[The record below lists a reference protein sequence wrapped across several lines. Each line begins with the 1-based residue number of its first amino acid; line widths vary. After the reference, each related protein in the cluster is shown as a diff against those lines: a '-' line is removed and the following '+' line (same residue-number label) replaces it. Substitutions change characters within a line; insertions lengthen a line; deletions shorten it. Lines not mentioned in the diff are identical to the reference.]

1 MVMTPVTRRPARRR
15 RSRAPVVIA
24 GIVALTCAALAGAA
38 LLAWPGARLAED
50 ADALARVDQPAFTG
64 HVERVVVRDASGRRI
79 PVRLENGKIEPG
91 VLVPAGEP
99 LTVEATVRRPSWAAW
114 LVGRTAQQTLTLHAP
129 SAELRGRWLEVRRGA
144 ALTLAFDRPVR
155 LVDVRTGDTHRTF
168 RFASARTGV
177 RVGVPG
183 AHLPAAGA
191 LTVRA
196 APRTWE
202 RLSAPVQVHWFPRR
216 AHVQASFA
224 GAGRDG
230 GSGKPDHD
238 HVLAPDRHG
247 HRRDPAD
254 SQPGGPRALAP
265 RRLAHARIC
274 AVRARL
280 PARRARRRDLAPRG
294 RARRPRGRACDA
306 HAALGTPDGV
316 DPAAGAAPRRGGLP
330 PGRVVAQRGSR
341 RAHAAGAARRGDRPA
356 RGPVPLAVPDATPKE
371 LRGLWRT
378 GHWNEIVRGAV
389 MMFEHDHGLEV
400 DAFVGPQVWH
410 ALLVD
415 AIAGKRRTDG
425 YSYVYVHRATPQSL
439 TLWHEGKV
447 IVRSPG
453 NTGVPAAPTQLGTF
467 PVFEHIPV
475 GTMSGTNPDG
485 TRYHDPGIR
494 WISYFN
500 HGDAH
505 PRLPSRELR
514 HAAEPRVRGAA
525 ARGRREGV
533 ALHAD
538 RNPRHDRELRR
549 PPSSL
554 GGRPQDSL
562 KTPRRARTGS
572 PCRAP

>member
-24 GIVALTCAALAGAA
+24 GVVALTCAALAGAA

-79 PVRLENGKIEPG
+79 PARLENGKIEPS
-91 VLVPAGEP
+91 VLVPAGES

-129 SAELRGRWLEVRRGA
+129 SAELRGRWLEVGRGA

-216 AHVQASFA
+216 AHVQALVAPAPGGMVAPGSPITITFSRPIDTA
-224 GAGRDG
+224 IGAALPTVSPAVPGRW
-230 GSGKPDHD
+230 
-238 HVLAPDRHG
+238 
-247 HRRDPAD
+247 RRAD
-254 SQPGGPRALAP
+254 SHTLAFVPSGLGFPLDAHVDVTLPRA
-265 RRLAHARIC
+265 
-274 AVRARL
+274 
-280 PARRARRRDLAPRG
+280 
-294 RARRPRGRACDA
+294 
-306 HAALGTPDGV
+306 
-316 DPAAGAAPRRGGLP
+316 
-330 PGRVVAQRGSR
+330 VA
-341 RAHAAGAARRGDRPA
+341 
-356 RGPVPLAVPDATPKE
+356 LAVPGAEHVTRTLHWEPRTGSILRLEQLLAEAGYLPVEWSPSGDPVARTPQAQLAAATGPPAGRFHWPYRDATPKE

-400 DAFVGPQVWH
+400 DAFVGPKVWH

-467 PVFEHIPV
+467 PVFEHVPV

-500 HGDAH
+500 HGDAIH
-505 PRLPSRELR
+505 AFPRASFGTPQSLGCVELPL
-514 HAAEPRVRGAA
+514 AA
-525 ARGRREGV
+525 AAKV
-533 ALHAD
+533 W
-538 RNPRHDRELRR
+538 PY
-549 PPSSL
+549 
-554 GGRPQDSL
+554 
-562 KTPRRARTGS
+562 TPIGTLVTIEN
-572 PCRAP
+572 

>member
-79 PVRLENGKIEPG
+79 PARLENGKIEPG

-155 LVDVRTGDTHRTF
+155 LVDLRTGDTHRTF

-191 LTVRA
+191 LTVAGGAAHVGATLRPGA
-196 APRTWE
+196 GALVPAPRT
-202 RLSAPVQVHWFPRR
+202 R
-216 AHVQASFA
+216 AGTRCA

-280 PARRARRRDLAPRG
+280 PARRARRRDLA
-294 RARRPRGRACDA
+294 
-306 HAALGTPDGV
+306 
-316 DPAAGAAPRRGGLP
+316 
-330 PGRVVAQRGSR
+330 
-341 RAHAAGAARRGDRPA
+341 A
-356 RGPVPLAVPDATPKE
+356 RGP
-371 LRGLWRT
+371 
-378 GHWNEIVRGAV
+378 
-389 MMFEHDHGLEV
+389 
-400 DAFVGPQVWH
+400 
-410 ALLVD
+410 
-415 AIAGKRRTDG
+415 
-425 YSYVYVHRATPQSL
+425 
-439 TLWHEGKV
+439 
-447 IVRSPG
+447 RSP
-453 NTGVPAAPTQLGTF
+453 
-467 PVFEHIPV
+467 
-475 GTMSGTNPDG
+475 S
-485 TRYHDPGIR
+485 PG
-494 WISYFN
+494 
-500 HGDAH
+500 
-505 PRLPSRELR
+505 PSM
-514 HAAEPRVRGAA
+514 
-525 ARGRREGV
+525 
-533 ALHAD
+533 
-538 RNPRHDRELRR
+538 
-549 PPSSL
+549 
-554 GGRPQDSL
+554 
-562 KTPRRARTGS
+562 
-572 PCRAP
+572 